1 MSKSDA
7 PLEAIDTS
15 AVQRDLRTPK
25 WLAGASVSAMD
36 FETADGDPFMLAVSE
51 PDRSYVVEPSDR
63 SGTLEADR
71 LIGTL
76 AASRF
81 TGNHIV
87 LWYNLGFDA
96 EIFTR
101 SLGAKAATELYLENT
116 TQYETADGRNVGITY
131 IPGKLL
137 RFDLPGNQTVEHYD
151 IGNIVRGGLEV
162 GAKEWLGESE
172 SKADGADAE
181 RFGDADYR
189 SENWESIRSYAEHDA
204 DLTRRL
210 GDAVLS
216 KAEAVG
222 IPARKPISTGSLAV
236 SWLSSELDSK
246 PGWGPTPVQ
255 SLAWDSFAG
264 GRFEVFER
272 GAVGEVA
279 GPDINSAYPAVMAEL
294 PDPGTLAWNTT
305 SDATLSDIRDADYG
319 FVRATVTTD
328 AARRIQPF
336 AVKQDGIV
344 TYPACNDVQVT
355 TLRETFIHAVE
366 AGYVSEFSIDKV
378 SLGYE
383 TEVTEFPFAFL
394 RDVYDERKELEA
406 DGRELA
412 GLMLKIVLNSLY
424 GKTAQTTLKRSVI
437 TEETTPAEAAS
448 EPCERFK
455 SLEGIP
461 YVERQEA
468 GSLFNP
474 FLASYI
480 TGKTRLELHKAVT
493 ETGLESDTVMF
504 ATDCIMVNADAYD
517 ASDFD
522 ARLGDTLGEWDF
534 DYRGDAFV
542 IGSGVYEV
550 DTGDGL
556 KKGTRG
562 FREADFDSL
571 RDAAADATDS
581 LPLETTRPVTLGEA
595 VARCSTYELA
605 DIGEFLTTS
614 RDLRP
619 DFDRKREW
627 NESPTFAELTER
639 SYYGEP
645 RTLSGDD

>member
-25 WLAGASVSAMD
+25 WLAGAKISAMD

-51 PDRSYVVEPSDR
+51 PDRSYVIEPENR
-63 SGTLEADR
+63 SNGIEAER

-81 TGNHIV
+81 AGNHIV

-101 SLGAKAATELYLENT
+101 SLGAEAATELYLENQT
-116 TQYETADGRNVGITY
+116 EYETADGRQIGITY

-137 RFDLPGNQTVEHYD
+137 RFDLPGSQTVEHYD
-151 IGNIVRGGLEV
+151 IGNIVRGGLEA
-162 GAKEWLGESE
+162 GASEWLNESDA
-172 SKADGADAE
+172 KANEGLEAD
-181 RFGDADYR
+181 RFGDVQYR
-189 SENWESIRSYAEHDA
+189 RDRWNEIREYAEQDA
-204 DLTRRL
+204 NLTRRL
-210 GDAVLS
+210 ADAVLS

-236 SWLSSELDSK
+236 SWLASELDTK

-255 SLAWDSFAG
+255 SLAWEAFAG

-279 GPDINSAYPAVMAEL
+279 GPDINSAYPAVMADL

-305 SDATLSDIRDADYG
+305 SGATLTDIRDADYG

-355 TLRETFIHAVE
+355 TLRETFVHAVE
-366 AGYVSEFSIDKV
+366 AGYVESFSIDKV

-383 TEVTEFPFAFL
+383 TDVTEFPFAFL

-406 DGRELA
+406 NGRELA

-448 EPCERFK
+448 DPCERFK

-480 TGKTRLELHKAVT
+480 TGQTRLELHKAVT
-493 ETGLESDTVMF
+493 ETGLEDETVMF
-504 ATDCIMVNADAYD
+504 ATDCIMVHADAYD

-522 ARLGDTLGEWDF
+522 NRLGDTLGEWDF

-542 IGSGVYEV
+542 VGSGVYEV
-550 DTGDGL
+550 DTGEGL

-562 FREADFDSL
+562 FREADFESL

-595 VARCSTYELA
+595 VARGSTYELA

-619 DFDRKREW
+619 DFDRKRNWSET
-627 NESPTFAELTER
+627 PTFRDLTER
-639 SYYGEP
+639 SYYGPP
-645 RTLSGDD
+645 RVLEGD